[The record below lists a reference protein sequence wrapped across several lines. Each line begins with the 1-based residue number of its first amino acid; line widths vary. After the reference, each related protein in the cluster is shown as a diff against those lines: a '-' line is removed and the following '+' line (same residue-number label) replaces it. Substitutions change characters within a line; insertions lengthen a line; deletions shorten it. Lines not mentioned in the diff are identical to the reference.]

1 MEDKAI
7 IELYWRRDEDAIRQT
22 EQKYGRLCR
31 TIAGNILA
39 SREDCEECVNDTWL
53 GLWGAIP
60 PKRPYRLSAFA
71 GRITRNLALKR
82 YAYLSAAR
90 RNPEAVCSLEELG
103 ECVSGADCVESE
115 LESRRVRQALNDFL
129 WSQEEDKR
137 LVFLRRYWY
146 FDGIGEICRRTGYSP
161 GKVKSMLYQTR
172 KKLRTYL

>member
-1 MEDKAI
+1 MEDEAI

-90 RNPEAVCSLEELG
+90 RNPETVCSLEELG

-115 LESRRVRQALNDFL
+115 LESRRVRQAQKTCKTHTLG
-129 WSQEEDKR
+129 EECGFCGIFRCRGRGRFKKR
-137 LVFLRRYWY
+137 LAERGKICYT
-146 FDGIGEICRRTGYSP
+146 EISISYSIQ
-161 GKVKSMLYQTR
+161 GKEVNA
-172 KKLRTYL
+172 